1 MCKVNKKRCYLGQ
14 RRAVFCCATER
25 KACVTVC
32 DALMLD
38 FVEDC
43 LTLWLNRQ
51 KDRRQMDNKELVD
64 KVAKGLGRNKADVNK
79 LLDGLATV
87 IKDKCGE
94 MDAVAIPGFGN
105 FEAKKKA
112 ERVVQNPSNGKRM
125 LVPPK
130 IVLNFRVSNVLKSKL
145 K

>member
-1 MCKVNKKRCYLGQ
+1 M
-14 RRAVFCCATER
+14 
-25 KACVTVC
+25 
-32 DALMLD
+32 
-38 FVEDC
+38 
-43 LTLWLNRQ
+43 WLNRQ